1 MTKTH
6 TTIRSWP
13 AMLLAG
19 IFVSG
24 TSYVLFNDL
33 IEGAPLTTGHVLTA
47 LALAG
52 AVASGHMMVSM
63 ARDKRYVL
71 MAGHFLLACAATL
84 YVATMSGTRNS
95 EYGAVKVHKIEA
107 RNDDRSK
114 ADSIIKIAEGELADL
129 KAAEVAECRKV
140 GRQCELKTGR
150 RKDKEI
156 SLEDLRRKRA
166 AMGTDEVPNA
176 GFKKVAEA
184 IAIIGDMEASQ
195 PKIERLLVISL
206 PWLAVLIAELG
217 TIMFL
222 SSALGHKTV
231 TVPVAVHAV
240 SNAVPVETVKSEPKA
255 LSFERPLTDDE
266 VEQIRRIL
274 TGMKEKEVCNK
285 ELADKA
291 GVTPSEMSKRWPKA
305 VEAGIANSRR
315 SGKHVYLSLVR
326 PAA

>member
-1 MTKTH
+1 MKTH

-33 IEGAPLTTGHVLTA
+33 IEGAKVTTGHVLTA

-52 AVASGHMMVSM
+52 AVASGHMVVSM
-63 ARDKRYVL
+63 FKERRFVL
-71 MAGHFLLACAATL
+71 MIGHLLLACAATL

-140 GRQCELKTGR
+140 GPQCEKKTGR

-156 SLEDLRRKRA
+156 SLADLRTRRA
-166 AMGTDEVPNA
+166 ALGTGEVPNA
-176 GFKKVAEA
+176 GLKVVAEG
-184 IAIIGDMEASQ
+184 ISLLPGVEASQ
-195 PKIERLLVISL
+195 AKIERLLVISL

-231 TVPVAVHAV
+231 AVHAVDAV
-240 SNAVPVETVKSEPKA
+240 SNAVPVETAKSEPKA
-255 LSFERPLTDDE
+255 LSFENEKGDRTDKE
-266 VEQIRRIL
+266 IEELKEIL
-274 TGMKEKEVCNK
+274 SKIQSACNK
-285 ELADKA
+285 QLAELA

-305 VEAGIANSRR
+305 VEAGIVQARR
-315 SGKHVYLSLVR
+315 EGKYVHLSLVKS
-326 PAA
+326 AA

>member
-1 MTKTH
+1 MKTH

-19 IFVSG
+19 VFVAG

-33 IEGAPLTTGHVLTA
+33 IEGASLTTGHVLTA

-63 ARDKRYVL
+63 ARDGRYVL
-71 MAGHFLLACAATL
+71 MFGHFLLACAATL

-95 EYGAVKVHKIEA
+95 EHGAVKVHKIEA
-107 RNDDRSK
+107 RNGDRAK
-114 ADSIIKIAEGELADL
+114 LDGIIRIAEGELEAL
-129 KAAEVAECRKV
+129 KAAEVAECRVV
-140 GRQCELKTGR
+140 GKQCEKKTNR

-156 SLEDLRRKRA
+156 SLDDLRRKRA
-166 AMGTDEVPNA
+166 AMGADEVPNA
-176 GFKKVAEA
+176 GYKKVAEA

-195 PKIERLLVISL
+195 AKIERLLVLSL

-217 TIMFL
+217 TIVFL
-222 SSALGHKTV
+222 SSALGHERV
-231 TVPVAVHAV
+231 SVSDSVPV
-240 SNAVPVETVKSEPKA
+240 SVPAETPKA

-274 TGMKEKEVCNK
+274 TGRSAPVTND
-285 ELADKA
+285 ELAALA
-291 GVTPSEMSKRWPKA
+291 GVTKSEMSKRVQKA
-305 VEAGIANSRR
+305 VESGTVVKFRR
-315 SGKHVYLSLVR
+315 GRFNAISLV
-326 PAA
+326 A

>member
-1 MTKTH
+1 MTTR

-33 IEGAPLTTGHVLTA
+33 IEGAQLTTGHVLTA

-63 ARDKRYVL
+63 FRERRFVL
-71 MAGHFLLACAATL
+71 MVGHLLLACAATL

-140 GRQCELKTGR
+140 GPQCEKKTGR

-166 AMGTDEVPNA
+166 AMGTGEVPNA
-176 GFKKVAEA
+176 GFKTVAEG
-184 IAIIGDMEASQ
+184 IALLGGMEASQ
-195 PKIERLLVISL
+195 GKIERLLVLSM

-231 TVPVAVHAV
+231 AVDAVHAV
-240 SNAVPVETVKSEPKA
+240 SNTVPAQTTKA
-255 LSFERPLTDDE
+255 LSFERPDGDYSDDE
-266 VEQIRRIL
+266 IEQIRKIL
-274 TGMKEKEVCNK
+274 TGLDKTVCNS
-285 ELADKA
+285 ELAKLA
-291 GVTPSEMSKRWPKA
+291 GVDPSEMSKRWRKA
-305 VEAGIANSRR
+305 EKAGVITAKR
-315 SGKHVYLSLVR
+315 SGKHVHLRLV
-326 PAA
+326 A

>member
-1 MTKTH
+1 MKTT
-6 TTIRSWP
+6 TTIKSWP
-13 AMLLAG
+13 AMLLACV
-19 IFVSG
+19 FVAG

-33 IEGAPLTTGHVLTA
+33 IEGAKLTTGHVLTA

-63 ARDKRYVL
+63 ARDRRFVL
-71 MAGHFLLACAATL
+71 MFGHLLLACAATL

-95 EYGAVKVHKIEA
+95 EYSAVKTHKVEA
-107 RNDDRSK
+107 RNEDRAK
-114 ADSIIKIAEGELADL
+114 VDSIIKIAEGELADL

-195 PKIERLLVISL
+195 PKIERLLVLSL

-217 TIMFL
+217 TIVFL
-222 SSALGHKTV
+222 SSALGHKSVSTV
-231 TVPVAVHAV
+231 SDSVPVSIPA
-240 SNAVPVETVKSEPKA
+240 ETPKA

-274 TGMKEKEVCNK
+274 EGRSAPVTND
-285 ELADKA
+285 ELAALA
-291 GVTPSEMSKRWPKA
+291 GVTKSEMSKRVAKA
-305 VEAGIANSRR
+305 VESGTVVKFRR
-315 SGKHVYLSLVR
+315 GRFNAISLV
-326 PAA
+326 A

>member
-1 MTKTH
+1 MATR

-19 IFVSG
+19 VFVGG
-24 TSYVLFNDL
+24 TAYVLFNDL
-33 IEGAPLTTGHVLTA
+33 IEGAPITTGHVLTA

-107 RNDDRSK
+107 RNEDRVK
-114 ADSIIKIAEGELADL
+114 VDSIIKIAEGELADL

-166 AMGTDEVPNA
+166 AMGSGEVPNA
-176 GFKKVAEA
+176 GLKVVAEG
-184 IAIIGDMEASQ
+184 ISMFPGVTASQ
-195 PKIERLLVISL
+195 DKIERLLVICL

-222 SSALGHKTV
+222 SSALGHKSV
-231 TVPVAVHAV
+231 SVSDSVPV
-240 SNAVPVETVKSEPKA
+240 SVPAETPKA

-274 TGMKEKEVCNK
+274 EGRSAPVTND
-285 ELADKA
+285 ELAALA
-291 GVTPSEMSKRWPKA
+291 GVTKSEMSKRVAKA
-305 VEAGIANSRR
+305 VEAGKVVRLKAGRFNQI
-315 SGKHVYLSLVR
+315 SLV
-326 PAA
+326 A

>member
-1 MTKTH
+1 MKT
-6 TTIRSWP
+6 TTIVKSWP

-19 IFVSG
+19 VFVGG

-33 IEGAPLTTGHVLTA
+33 LEGAPVTTGHVLTA

-63 ARDKRYVL
+63 ARDRRYVL
-71 MAGHFLLACAATL
+71 MIGHLVLACAATL

-95 EYGAVKVHKIEA
+95 EYSAVKTHKVEA
-107 RNDDRSK
+107 RNEDRAK
-114 ADSIIKIAEGELADL
+114 VDSIIKIAEGELAEM

-140 GRQCELKTGR
+140 GTQCERKTGR

-195 PKIERLLVISL
+195 PKIERLLVLSL

-217 TIMFL
+217 TMVFL
-222 SSALGHKTV
+222 SSALGHKSVET
-231 TVPVAVHAV
+231 VHAV
-240 SNAVPVETVKSEPKA
+240 DAVRDTVPPETVKA
-255 LSFERPLTDDE
+255 LSFENEKGDRPDKEIEEIKEILS
-266 VEQIRRIL
+266 RIE
-274 TGMKEKEVCNK
+274 TACNS
-285 ELADKA
+285 ELAKLA
-291 GVTPSEMSKRWPKA
+291 GVDPSEMSKRWRKA
-305 VEAGIANSRR
+305 EKAGIITAER
-315 SGKHVYLSLVR
+315 SGRHVHLRLV
-326 PAA
+326 A

>member
-1 MTKTH
+1 MSKTT
-6 TTIRSWP
+6 TTIKSWP

-19 IFVSG
+19 VFVSG

-33 IEGAPLTTGHVLTA
+33 IEGAQLTTGHVLTA

-63 ARDKRYVL
+63 FRDRRFVL
-71 MAGHFLLACAATL
+71 MVGHLLLACAATL

-107 RNDDRSK
+107 RNDDRTK
-114 ADSIIKIAEGELADL
+114 ADSIIKIAEGELDDL

-166 AMGTDEVPNA
+166 AMGTGEVPNV
-176 GFKKVAEA
+176 GLKVVAEGVSILA
-184 IAIIGDMEASQ
+184 GMEGSQ
-195 PKIERLLVISL
+195 AKIERLLAISM

-217 TIMFL
+217 TIVFL
-222 SSALGHKTV
+222 SSALGHKSVHTV
-231 TVPVAVHAV
+231 DAV
-240 SNAVPVETVKSEPKA
+240 SNAVPAETVKA
-255 LSFERPLTDDE
+255 LSFERPDGDYTDDE
-266 VEQIRRIL
+266 IEQIRKIL
-274 TGMKEKEVCNK
+274 TGLDKTVCNS
-285 ELADKA
+285 ELAKLA
-291 GVTPSEMSKRWPKA
+291 GVDPSEMSKRWRKA
-305 VEAGIANSRR
+305 EKAGVITAKR
-315 SGKHVYLSLVR
+315 SGKHVHLRLV
-326 PAA
+326 A

>member
-1 MTKTH
+1 MIKTS
-6 TTIRSWP
+6 TTIKSWP

-19 IFVSG
+19 VFVAG

-33 IEGAPLTTGHVLTA
+33 IEGAKLTTGHVLTA

-63 ARDKRYVL
+63 ARDRRFVL
-71 MAGHFLLACAATL
+71 MFGHLLLACAATL

-95 EYGAVKVHKIEA
+95 EYSAVKTHKVEA
-107 RNDDRSK
+107 RNEDRAK
-114 ADSIIKIAEGELADL
+114 VDSIIKIAEGELADL

-176 GFKKVAEA
+176 GLKVVAEG
-184 IAIIGDMEASQ
+184 ISMFPGITASQ
-195 PKIERLLVISL
+195 DKIERLLTICI

-217 TIMFL
+217 TIMFV
-222 SSALGHKTV
+222 SSALGHKSV
-231 TVPVAVHAV
+231 SVSDSVPASIPA
-240 SNAVPVETVKSEPKA
+240 ETPKA
-255 LSFERPLTDDE
+255 LSFES
-266 VEQIRRIL
+266 
-274 TGMKEKEVCNK
+274 EKGDRSDQEIEDIKKALSGLGHSVTNDQ
-285 ELADKA
+285 LAALLNCSK
-291 GVTPSEMSKRWPKA
+291 SEASKRWRRGA
-305 VEAGIANSRR
+305 EAGVLEAQR
-315 SGKHVYLSLVR
+315 SGRYVHLRLVK
-326 PAA
+326 AA

>member
-1 MTKTH
+1 MIKTS
-6 TTIRSWP
+6 TTIKSWP

-19 IFVSG
+19 VFVAG

-33 IEGAPLTTGHVLTA
+33 IEGAKLTTGHVLTA

-63 ARDKRYVL
+63 ARDRRFVL
-71 MAGHFLLACAATL
+71 MFGHLLLACAATL

-95 EYGAVKVHKIEA
+95 EYSAVKTHKVEA
-107 RNDDRSK
+107 RNEDRAK
-114 ADSIIKIAEGELADL
+114 VDSIIKIAEGELADL

-195 PKIERLLVISL
+195 PKIERLLVLSL

-217 TIMFL
+217 TIVFL
-222 SSALGHKTV
+222 SSALGHKSVSTV
-231 TVPVAVHAV
+231 SDSVRTV
-240 SNAVPVETVKSEPKA
+240 SEPKA
-255 LSFERPLTDDE
+255 LSFESEKGDRSDQEIEDIKKALSGLGHNVTND
-266 VEQIRRIL
+266 QLASIL
-274 TGMKEKEVCNK
+274 
-285 ELADKA
+285 
-291 GVTPSEMSKRWPKA
+291 GVTKSEASKRWRKA
-305 VEAGIANSRR
+305 HAAGVLEAQRAGRYVHLR
-315 SGKHVYLSLVR
+315 LVK
-326 PAA
+326 AA

>member
-1 MTKTH
+1 MKTT
-6 TTIRSWP
+6 TTIKSWP

-19 IFVSG
+19 VFVSG

-33 IEGAPLTTGHVLTA
+33 IEGAQLTTGHVLTA

-63 ARDKRYVL
+63 FRDRRFVL
-71 MAGHFLLACAATL
+71 MVGHLLLACAATL

-107 RNDDRSK
+107 RNDDRTK
-114 ADSIIKIAEGELADL
+114 ADSIIKIAEGELDDL

-166 AMGTDEVPNA
+166 AMGTGEVPNV
-176 GFKKVAEA
+176 GLKVVAEGVSILA
-184 IAIIGDMEASQ
+184 GMEGSQ
-195 PKIERLLVISL
+195 AKIERLLAISM

-217 TIMFL
+217 TIVFL
-222 SSALGHKTV
+222 SSALGHKSVHTV
-231 TVPVAVHAV
+231 DAV
-240 SNAVPVETVKSEPKA
+240 SNAVPAETVKA
-255 LSFERPLTDDE
+255 LSFERPDGDYTDDE
-266 VEQIRRIL
+266 IEQIRKIL
-274 TGMKEKEVCNK
+274 TGLDKTVCNS
-285 ELADKA
+285 ELAKLA
-291 GVTPSEMSKRWPKA
+291 GVDPSEMSKRWRKA
-305 VEAGIANSRR
+305 EKAGVITAKR
-315 SGKHVYLSLVR
+315 SGKHVHLRLV
-326 PAA
+326 A